1 MVMYTSAVERVDQI
15 TNQYPEI
22 IQAEKVAAGMI
33 AERRMSGSID
43 QIDGVVYFKS
53 KFWGGIMVDPH

>member
-1 MVMYTSAVERVDQI
+1 MVDLEYWVDGYLI
-15 TNQYPEI
+15 S
-22 IQAEKVAAGMI
+22 QAEKVAAGMI

-53 KFWGGIMVDPH
+53 KFYKPYPIF